1 LKDKEKFNLGF
12 SPFCKYLFLFGQIK
26 KFMVF
31 QFLDMDLAC
40 STNKKWV
47 SLEYLV
53 NSVVL
58 MTDNKGKIKFLAVT
72 WL

>member
-1 LKDKEKFNLGF
+1 
-12 SPFCKYLFLFGQIK
+12 LFLFGQIK
-26 KFMVF
+26 KYMVF

-40 STNKKWV
+40 STNKKWD